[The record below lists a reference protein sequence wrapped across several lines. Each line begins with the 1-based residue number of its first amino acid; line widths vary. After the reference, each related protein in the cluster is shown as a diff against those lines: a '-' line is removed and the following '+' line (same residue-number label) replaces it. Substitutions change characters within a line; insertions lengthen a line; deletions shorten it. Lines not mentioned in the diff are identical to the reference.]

1 MSPRRSSPVVA
12 ARKNKAP
19 HPSPSPRRRTKS
31 KSRPI
36 KILKRCSSAPLL
48 SRRDNDD
55 GDVDLDGDDHYSRTS
70 GGGSFFR
77 PKTFSDAFLSSPSP
91 FSSPRIH
98 TKQVTLNFTIHS
110 LLFIMKIEM
119 IILTNERTHATL
131 SG

>member
-48 SRRDNDD
+48 SSHDNADA
-55 GDVDLDGDDHYSRTS
+55 DVDGHYSRRS

-98 TKQVTLNFTIHS
+98 TKQVTLNFTNYYTLVLI
-110 LLFIMKIEM
+110 LKIEM
-119 IILTNERTHATL
+119 IIFTNEQTHATL